1 MDSGTGSGKTISEA
15 GTWPGVPLPLGS
27 LPHPPQVASGGWGRD
42 SRPRA
47 LGRAK
52 GKRIQCFFV
61 VTGPGGGGLSLFLG
75 GFPGHWLKAHQTP
88 GRMLEDSFLGR
99 LTDSKQMILNTS
111 RHLKTNKGLESRL
124 ISLLNSN
131 I

>member
-1 MDSGTGSGKTISEA
+1 MDSGTGNGKTISEA

-42 SRPRA
+42 SRPRT

-61 VTGPGGGGLSLFLG
+61 VTGLGGGGLSLFFGWFPRSLAESPSDPWQDVG
-75 GFPGHWLKAHQTP
+75 GFLFRETYG
-88 GRMLEDSFLGR
+88 
-99 LTDSKQMILNTS
+99 
-111 RHLKTNKGLESRL
+111 LKTNDSKHFQTFK
-124 ISLLNSN
+124 NK
-131 I
+131 